1 MGRDAMAKM
10 QVSPITDA
18 DMGRVGE
25 FLHAHLNRRV
35 PADDWARS
43 LDVPWSVDSPN
54 HGFMLLQDARIV
66 GAYLAFYSERMIGGR
81 SERFC
86 NLGAWCVLSDYRFH
100 SLRLLNAL
108 LAQPGYHFTDLSP
121 SGNTVPVNLR
131 SKFKFL
137 DTTTALIPNLPWP
150 SWPGR
155 SVISSDRVL
164 IGRTLT
170 GRDLEV
176 YRDHANTRAAHHLL
190 LLRGGESC
198 YVVFRRDR
206 RRNLPLFASIL
217 HVSNRGLFRRMV
229 RPLARYLLF
238 HYGVLATLAELRIVT
253 FRPWP
258 SLILRSPRPKMFKS
272 PHLEPAQ
279 IDYLYSELVCVAW

>member
-1 MGRDAMAKM
+1 
-10 QVSPITDA
+10 
-18 DMGRVGE
+18 
-25 FLHAHLNRRV
+25 
-35 PADDWARS
+35 
-43 LDVPWSVDSPN
+43 
-54 HGFMLLQDARIV
+54 MLLDDDTIV

-81 SERFC
+81 AERFC
-86 NLGAWCVLSDYRFH
+86 NLGAWCVLPDYRFH

-108 LAQPGYHFTDLSP
+108 LAQPRYHFTDLSP
-121 SGNTVPVNLR
+121 SGNTVPVNVR
-131 SKFKFL
+131 SKFQFL

-155 SVISSDRVL
+155 NVISSDQAL
-164 IGRTLT
+164 IARTLT

-176 YRDHANTRAAHHLL
+176 YRDHSRTRAAHHVVLI
-190 LLRGGESC
+190 RGDESC

-217 HVSNRGLFRRMV
+217 HVSNAGLFRKMV
-229 RPLARYLLF
+229 RPFGRYLLT

-258 SLILRSPRPKMFKS
+258 SLVLRSPRPKMFRS
-272 PHLEPAQ
+272 PHLAADQ
-279 IDYLYSELVCVAW
+279 IDDLYSELVCVAW